1 MPRTHRTRPTPR
13 PGVIRR
19 GAAGL
24 SRWVTGLASVAIVA
38 GIGGAAAALEA
49 IGPPPNVRVEAFWVH
64 GHRDAVRVLVLC
76 IVLVMAGISASVLLG
91 RRRWIVVAAVAG
103 LAWLTLWRH
112 PESVSIIVRVL
123 LRHWN

>member
-1 MPRTHRTRPTPR
+1 MPRTHHTRPTPR

-19 GAAGL
+19 GAAGV

-76 IVLVMAGISASVLLG
+76 VGLVVAGIAAGVLLA
-91 RRRWIVVAAVAG
+91 RRWTVIAAVAG
-103 LAWLTLWRH
+103 LAWLAFWRH

>member
-1 MPRTHRTRPTPR
+1 MPRTQHTPPTPR

-19 GAAGL
+19 GAAGV
-24 SRWVTGLASVAIVA
+24 SRWITTLASGAIVA

-76 IVLVMAGISASVLLG
+76 VVLVLAGIAASVLMG

-103 LAWLTLWRH
+103 LAWLAFWRH
-112 PESVSIIVRVL
+112 PESVSIIARVL